1 MILELFYISK
11 YRTEIMGYAI
21 LGVMLAHIKGI
32 CGFPDTIINKLL
44 GVFCFS
50 VFTGGFVFLTGV
62 GLCFSLH
69 KDGNLKR
76 FYMKRI
82 KRLLISY
89 WIISTPYFLYT
100 DLYLNSDVVA
110 FIEHVITIS
119 FWLQGNYS
127 GMWYIAM
134 TVVIYLIYPFM
145 HKFMYGGKMQTI
157 YAVVILLGSYMI
169 VNKALLTY
177 APIFYH
183 NTEIAITKFPFL
195 ILGSLTMNYDTE
207 WCKILNIRW
216 ISWLSV
222 GCIILLVEPINTIWL
237 TFNAISIIVL
247 GYLYEVCN
255 RSGYISWINGLFRWL
270 GKYTLELYILH
281 LLVYYLLNLII
292 VSPDEGLNIIM
303 GVMIALIFCKPM
315 HLVTEKI
322 TR

>member
-1 MILELFYISK
+1 MMLELSYISK
-11 YRTEIMGYAI
+11 YRMEIMGYAI

-32 CGFPDTIINKLL
+32 CGFPDTIANKLL

-50 VFTGGFVFLTGV
+50 VFTGGFVFLTGL
-62 GLCFSLH
+62 GLCLSLH

-76 FYMKRI
+76 FYTKRI
-82 KRLLISY
+82 KRLLIPY
-89 WIISTPYFLYT
+89 WIISTPYFFCT

-110 FIEHVITIS
+110 FVEHVTTIS

-145 HKFMYGGKMQTI
+145 HKFMYGGKVQTV
-157 YAVVILLGSYMI
+157 YAVVILLGLYMI
-169 VNKALLTY
+169 VNKALFTY
-177 APIFYH
+177 APTFYH
-183 NTEIAITKFPFL
+183 NTEIAITKFPLL
-195 ILGSLTMNYDTE
+195 ILGSLTMSYTTN
-207 WCKILNIRW
+207 CRKGLIIKPIIGLGISCLILFA
-216 ISWLSV
+216 
-222 GCIILLVEPINTIWL
+222 EPANTIWL
-237 TFNAISIIVL
+237 TFNVISIIVL

-255 RSGYISWINGLFRWL
+255 KHGCVSWINGLFRWL

-281 LLVYYLLNLII
+281 LLVYYLLQLII
-292 VSPDEGLNIIM
+292 APPNEGLNIIM
-303 GVMIALIFCKPM
+303 GVMVALIFCKPM

>member
-1 MILELFYISK
+1 MLELSYISK

-32 CGFPDTIINKLL
+32 CGFPDTIANKLL

-50 VFTGGFVFLTGV
+50 VFTGGFVFLTGL

-69 KDGNLKR
+69 KNGNLAR
-76 FYMKRI
+76 FYTKRI

-100 DLYLNSDVVA
+100 DLYLNGDVVA
-110 FIEHVITIS
+110 FVEHVTTIS

-145 HKFMYGGKMQTI
+145 HKFMYGCKVQTV

-177 APIFYH
+177 APTFYH
-183 NTEIAITKFPFL
+183 NTEIAITKFPLL
-195 ILGSLTMNYDTE
+195 ILGSLTMNYATNWGE
-207 WCKILNIRW
+207 VLSIKIITW
-216 ISWLSV
+216 YGISCL
-222 GCIILLVEPINTIWL
+222 ILFAEPTNTIWL
-237 TFNAISIIVL
+237 TFNVISIIVL

-255 RSGYISWINGLFRWL
+255 KHGCISWINGLFRWL

-281 LLVYYLLNLII
+281 LLVYYLLNQII
-292 VSPDEGLNIIM
+292 ASPNEGLNIII
-303 GVMIALIFCKPM
+303 GVIIALIFCKPM

>member
-32 CGFPDTIINKLL
+32 CGFPDTIFNKLL

-50 VFTGGFVFLTGV
+50 VFTGGFVFLTGL
-62 GLCFSLH
+62 GLCFSLY

-100 DLYLNSDVVA
+100 DLYLNSDAVA
-110 FIEHVITIS
+110 FVEHVTTIS

-145 HKFMYGGKMQTI
+145 HKFMYGG
-157 YAVVILLGSYMI
+157 
-169 VNKALLTY
+169 
-177 APIFYH
+177 
-183 NTEIAITKFPFL
+183 
-195 ILGSLTMNYDTE
+195 
-207 WCKILNIRW
+207 
-216 ISWLSV
+216 
-222 GCIILLVEPINTIWL
+222 
-237 TFNAISIIVL
+237 
-247 GYLYEVCN
+247 
-255 RSGYISWINGLFRWL
+255 
-270 GKYTLELYILH
+270 
-281 LLVYYLLNLII
+281 
-292 VSPDEGLNIIM
+292 
-303 GVMIALIFCKPM
+303 
-315 HLVTEKI
+315 
-322 TR
+322 